1 VWPESSG
8 VRCSGKRWCSH
19 VFCGRVGKHNN
30 GFTIQTTESPVWTL
44 ALASDARIGQAMS
57 PASAPV
63 ARLERA
69 TGVKMAGLITRAR
82 RRARH
87 RGGCY
92 RWYGDGRCVD
102 CGRYTGTAR
111 DAVACLLADEVVF
124 SRPAPVPKHRM
135 LERVTLFTDPDVKSF
150 QDDVT
155 HAGDVTAPALP
166 LTADQRATQLA
177 WQRWRIQ
184 QGDPEP
190 HIPRRRRND
199 GKSDSAALTRP
210 LRPGAAGKGR
220 S

>member
-1 VWPESSG
+1 
-8 VRCSGKRWCSH
+8 
-19 VFCGRVGKHNN
+19 
-30 GFTIQTTESPVWTL
+30 
-44 ALASDARIGQAMS
+44 M
-57 PASAPV
+57 
-63 ARLERA
+63 
-69 TGVKMAGLITRAR
+69 
-82 RRARH
+82 
-87 RGGCY
+87 
-92 RWYGDGRCVD
+92 
-102 CGRYTGTAR
+102 
-111 DAVACLLADEVVF
+111 
-124 SRPAPVPKHRM
+124 PKHRM
-135 LERVTLFTDPDVKSF
+135 LERVTRFTDPDVKSF